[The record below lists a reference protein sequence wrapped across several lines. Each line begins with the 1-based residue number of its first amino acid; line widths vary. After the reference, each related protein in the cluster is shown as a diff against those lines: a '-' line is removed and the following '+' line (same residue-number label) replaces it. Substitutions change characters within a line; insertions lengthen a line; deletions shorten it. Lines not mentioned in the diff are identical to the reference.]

1 MLASPT
7 LLHCEYIL
15 DVAYSLPQIIYSIT
29 VMNNYGKGNGIVSNL
44 KLVEIVILGAA
55 ALLAAF
61 RFFVKFLDYA
71 GKLSVGYA
79 ARAA

>member
-1 MLASPT
+1 
-7 LLHCEYIL
+7 
-15 DVAYSLPQIIYSIT
+15 
-29 VMNNYGKGNGIVSNL
+29 MNNYRKGNGIVSNL

-79 ARAA
+79 ARTA